1 MPVTRLLL
9 GPLLRHVGATDA
21 TVWVET
27 DGPCEVEIL
36 GFREDT
42 WTVAGHHYAL
52 VVIDGLDPGSA
63 TEYQVR
69 LDGEMVWPLVPAARP
84 GASAPESLPPSRIRT
99 SERGDV
105 IQIAFG
111 SCRYASSAAV
121 LPDHRFDADALD
133 GYAVKIAALPEDQ
146 WPHALVMLGDQVY
159 ADETSPQTQ
168 QRIRERRDIT
178 TGAKE
183 QVADYEEYTWLYSE
197 SWTDP
202 EVRWLL
208 STVPTSMIFD
218 DHDVRDDWNTSRS
231 WRADMKAKNWWHER
245 IVGALSSYWVYQHL
259 GNLAP
264 AELAADA
271 LYQRVRTLGGDAEL
285 LLREF
290 AEAADKEADGAKGAR
305 WSYRRDFGQVRLL
318 VIDSR
323 CGRILDEGR
332 RSMLSDAEFDW
343 IEEQLSGDYEH
354 LLIGTSLPWLL
365 PRAFHDIEA
374 WNELLADG
382 HRGKAVAWLSE
393 RLRRAADF
401 EHWGSFRE
409 SFERLST
416 MIQAVGRG
424 DFAAEPGAAPATV
437 CVLSG
442 DVHHAYIARP
452 EYGDDVRSAVYQLTC
467 SPLHNRVPLAM
478 KVMFRGAWSRFAER
492 STSVFLGLVAR
503 VPQPSVEWTRLIGPY
518 FGNDLMTLRLD
529 GRTAEVILE
538 QAGPATGRPT
548 LDELTRVTLTGPP
561 AVPSSAPRIF
571 RSRKAKR
578 R

>member
-1 MPVTRLLL
+1 MTRLLL
-9 GPLLRHVGATDA
+9 GPLLRHVGSTDA

-36 GFREDT
+36 GFRERT

-52 VVIDGLDPGSA
+52 VIIDGLEPG
-63 TEYQVR
+63 TGTPYQVR
-69 LDGEMVWPLVPAARP
+69 LDGDLVWPIPTAAQPGSALPASRP
-84 GASAPESLPPSRIRT
+84 ASRIRT
-99 SERGDV
+99 SAPGDV

-111 SCRYASSAAV
+111 SCRYASAAAV

-133 GYAVKIAALPEDQ
+133 GYAVKIAELPEEQ

-168 QRIRERRDIT
+168 QRIRDRRDIKS
-178 TGAKE
+178 GAKE
-183 QVADYEEYTWLYSE
+183 QIADYEEYTWLYAE
-197 SWTDP
+197 SWSDP

-208 STVPTSMIFD
+208 STVPSSMIFD

-231 WRADMKAKNWWHER
+231 WRADMKAKSWWHER

-264 AELAADA
+264 AELVADK
-271 LYQRVRTLGGDAEL
+271 LYQRVRELSGDAEP

-290 AEAADKEADGAKGAR
+290 AEAADREADGAKGAR
-305 WSYRRDFGQVRLL
+305 WSYRRDLGPVRLL

-332 RSMLSDAEFDW
+332 RSMLSEAEFDW
-343 IEEQLSGDYEH
+343 IEAQLTGDYEH

-382 HRGKAVAWLSE
+382 HRGRAVAWLSE

-409 SFERLST
+409 SFERLSS
-416 MIQAVGRG
+416 MIQQVGRG
-424 DFAAEPGAAPATV
+424 DFATDPGTAPATV

-467 SPLHNRVPLAM
+467 SPLHNRVPPAM
-478 KVMFRGAWSRFAER
+478 KLMFRGAWSGFAER
-492 STSVFLGLVAR
+492 FTRVALGVIAR
-503 VPQPSVEWTRLIGPY
+503 VPQPSVEWTRLVGPY

-529 GRTAEVILE
+529 GREADVILE
-538 QAGPATGRPT
+538 QAGPAADRPT
-548 LDELTRVTLTGPP
+548 LTELTRITLTGPTTSP
-561 AVPSSAPRIF
+561 RPAPRIF
-571 RSRKAKR
+571 RSRKR
-578 R
+578 RER

>member
-1 MPVTRLLL
+1 VPVTRLLL

-36 GFREDT
+36 GFREHT

-52 VVIDGLDPGSA
+52 VVIDALEPGSA

-69 LDGEMVWPLVPAARP
+69 LDGDVVWPLVPAARP
-84 GASAPESLPPSRIRT
+84 GGSAPESLPPSRIRT

-178 TGAKE
+178 AGAKE

-218 DHDVRDDWNTSRS
+218 DHDVRDDWNTSKS
-231 WRADMKAKNWWHER
+231 WRADMKATNWWHER

-264 AELAADA
+264 AELAADP
-271 LYQRVRTLGGDAEL
+271 LYQRVRTLGGDAEP

-323 CGRILDEGR
+323 CGRILDEGS
-332 RSMLSDAEFDW
+332 RSMLSDAEFNW
-343 IEEQLSGDYEH
+343 IEAQLSGDYDH

-409 SFERLST
+409 SFERLSR

-478 KVMFRGAWSRFAER
+478 KLMFRGAWSRFAER
-492 STSVFLGLVAR
+492 STSVFLGLIAR

-538 QAGPATGRPT
+538 QAGPATGRPR
-548 LDELTRVTLTGPP
+548 LDELTRVTLTGPR

-571 RSRKAKR
+571 RNRKAKR